1 MKLSF
6 GQGILV
12 RNSKEADFIWK
23 KLLLLG
29 YKWCSHSKD
38 FKYYEQLPIIIYV
51 RSNKRLIY
59 TNYRYGEYE
68 YEINYT
74 IDDFKHLSFLDLE

>member
-1 MKLSF
+1 MMKLSF

-29 YKWCSHSKD
+29 YKWNSYSKD

-59 TNYRYGEYE
+59 TNYRYD
-68 YEINYT
+68 YEINYTYT
-74 IDDFKHLSFLDLE
+74 IDDFKYLNFLDLE

>member
-29 YKWCSHSKD
+29 YKWCSNSKD

-59 TNYRYGEYE
+59 TNYRYDEYE

-74 IDDFKHLSFLDLE
+74 IDDFKHLNFLDLE